1 VGLGRGALY
10 YHISSKEDLLF
21 SIVVHY
27 IEVLVA
33 FGRDL
38 LETEPD
44 PRKRIYSLSR
54 HLIQTIFANLSEM
67 TVCFREA
74 DCLTG
79 QRHRIVAELH
89 QAYQDIW
96 MDTMRDGEKKGL
108 FRPLPAV
115 AIKGILGMYFYTFL
129 WLKSGEKK
137 TSGDIA
143 DTFADMAL
151 SIAEING
158 RRQEKSASSK
168 AG

>member
-1 VGLGRGALY
+1 
-10 YHISSKEDLLF
+10 LLF

-27 IEVLVA
+27 IEDLVA

-38 LETEPD
+38 LETEAD
-44 PRKRIYSLSR
+44 PRKRIRSLSH
-54 HLIQTIFANLSEM
+54 HLMQTIFANLPEM

-96 MDTMRDGEKKGL
+96 TDTLRDGEKKGL

-115 AIKGILGMYFYTFL
+115 AIKGIMGMYFYSFL
-129 WLKSGEKK
+129 WLKSTGKKSSGE
-137 TSGDIA
+137 IA
-143 DTFADMAL
+143 DIFADMAL
-151 SIAEING
+151 SIAEL
-158 RRQEKSASSK
+158 KDPKASVKNLPSTRN
-168 AG
+168 